1 MIDDAASIDSASIY
15 CETILTDRGT
25 TVIVVVVVV
34 VIDYTWDIRRYRHIL
49 FG

>member
-15 CETILTDRGT
+15 CENILTYRGT
-25 TVIVVVVVV
+25 TVIVVVV

>member
-1 MIDDAASIDSASIY
+1 MIDDVASIDSTSIC
-15 CETILTDRGT
+15 CETILTYRGT
-25 TVIVVVVVV
+25 TVIVVVV